1 MAETRANGS
10 AQPHGADSEYHNQL
24 TVPVSPNVPE
34 QIPELLEKVHNL
46 GKTVDVNN
54 TKERIALLD
63 TVRALMFALE
73 TPREAMIRHCWS
85 WVCLFSVFCS
95 STSAVAQVHSDHM
108 FGSC

>member
-1 MAETRANGS
+1 MADTHANGS
-10 AQPHGADSEYHNQL
+10 AQAQGANSEYHNQL

-34 QIPELLEKVHNL
+34 QIPELLEKVHTL

-63 TVRALMFALE
+63 NVRALMFALE

-85 WVCLFSVFCS
+85 WVCHFSR
-95 STSAVAQVHSDHM
+95 SAVLASAEA
-108 FGSC
+108 